1 MRLCVRMCACLC
13 VHAYFY
19 SVRVSSREATEGE
32 MGEGGKSE
40 RLQCWNHVI
49 AMAVESGLGGLRLSE
64 YTADEREKD
73 RNEKERIKEADRGEV
88 QIRPDERQ
96 SRMTL

>member
-1 MRLCVRMCACLC
+1 MCVRMCACLC
-13 VHAYFY
+13 VHAHFY
-19 SVRVSSREATEGE
+19 SVRVSSREAVAEGE

-64 YTADEREKD
+64 YAADEREKE
-73 RNEKERIKEADRGEV
+73 RNEKERNKEAERGEI

-96 SRMTL
+96 PRMTL

>member
-1 MRLCVRMCACLC
+1 
-13 VHAYFY
+13 
-19 SVRVSSREATEGE
+19 

-64 YTADEREKD
+64 YTADEREKE
-73 RNEKERIKEADRGEV
+73 RNEKERNKEAERGEV

-96 SRMTL
+96 PRMTLLRRAEIQRQECRPSRMEKEG